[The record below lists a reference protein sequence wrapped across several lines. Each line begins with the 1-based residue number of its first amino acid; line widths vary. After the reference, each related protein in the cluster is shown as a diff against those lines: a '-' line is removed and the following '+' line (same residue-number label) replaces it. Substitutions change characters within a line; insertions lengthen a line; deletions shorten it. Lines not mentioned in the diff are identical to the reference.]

1 MTANRYNAIDQLM
14 NQAVSDGVFPGGVL
28 LAAREDEVLVTAA
41 AGRTSIFKGGKKVTP
56 DTVFDLASLTKPL
69 ATALA
74 VMKIVAESRID
85 LSESIRDSLGQA
97 CSGEKAKIT
106 WAHLLCHTSG
116 LPAYR
121 PYFERLLEMPES
133 RRRPA
138 MRSMILDEPL
148 VHPPGKI
155 TVYSDVGFLLLQFC
169 IEAVTGKSFPRFVQE
184 DIYPSVPVSGLFF
197 PSHTHMAVDRL
208 DYAATEVCPIRGLL
222 QGTVHDENAFA
233 IGGAAGHAGLFGSV
247 RPVFLL
253 LRTLLAAYTGIS
265 DGNWLRPEIVAR
277 FFGVPEN
284 AQRPPGFD
292 VPAQK
297 GGSCGTYFSKGHTV
311 GHLGFTG
318 TSFWMDLERKI
329 IVVLLTNRVHPLRE
343 NEKIKKFRPFIHDEV
358 MQRLSRRET

>member
-1 MTANRYNAIDQLM
+1 MTVNPCSAINQFM

-28 LAAREDEVLVTAA
+28 LGAREEEVLVTAA

-74 VMKIVAESRID
+74 VMRLVAETRID
-85 LSESIRDSLGQA
+85 LSDFIRDSLGEE
-97 CSGEKAKIT
+97 CSREKAKIT
-106 WAHLLCHTSG
+106 WADLLCHTSG
-116 LPAYR
+116 LPAYK
-121 PYFERLLEMPES
+121 PYFETLLEMPES
-133 RRRPA
+133 RRKPA

-148 VHPPGKI
+148 VHPPGKM
-155 TVYSDVGFLLLQFC
+155 TLYSDVGFLLLQFC
-169 IEAVTGKSFPRFVQE
+169 IETVTGKAFPRFVQE
-184 DIYPSVPVSGLFF
+184 DVYPSVPVSGLFF
-197 PSHTHMAVDRL
+197 PPHAHMAVNRL

-222 QGTVHDENAFA
+222 QGVVHDENAFA
-233 IGGAAGHAGLFGSV
+233 IGGAAGHSGLFGSV
-247 RPVFLL
+247 NAVFRL

-265 DGNWLRPEIVAR
+265 DGNWLGPEIVLR

-297 GGSCGTYFSKGHTV
+297 GASCGTYFTKRRTV

-329 IVVLLTNRVHPLRE
+329 IIVLLTNRVHPLRE
-343 NEKIKKFRPFIHDEV
+343 NAKIKKFRPFIHDEV